1 LVQQRP
7 PQQIALNFVQS
18 MQNEPSLPHLV
29 LDAAEQKP
37 PTQQPEQEPQVAVR
51 QWPPPQTSVL
61 GQGAQALPVPQ
72 MRLVW
77 LQ

>member
-1 LVQQRP
+1 MQQRP
-7 PQQIALNFVQS
+7 PQQMALNFVQS
-18 MQNEPSLPHLV
+18 MQNEPFLPHLV

-37 PTQQPEQEPQVAVR
+37 PTQQPAQEPQVAVR
-51 QWPPPQTSVL
+51 HCPPPQTSVG
-61 GQGAQALPVPQ
+61 GQGAQILPVPQ